1 MSHSPYDRIAVV
13 DFGGQYAHLIATKV
27 RRQRVLAEIRQP
39 EDHVDA
45 FAGMK
50 GIILS
55 GSPSLASG
63 DEGGFNQAILDL
75 DVPILGFCFG
85 HQEIAKR
92 YGGRVEHCKSEYGP
106 ARLEVT
112 GETPVFAGLPRN
124 QTVWMSHQD
133 TVVSVGDGFR
143 EVGVSFDHD
152 GTTHRYAAIADEER
166 RRYGFQYHP
175 EVDDTEHGEAMLR
188 NFVVDVCGCRGDWT
202 MARHLQEQIEAVRAE
217 VGSRKVFL
225 LASGGVDSTVCARL
239 LGEALGPDQLYLLH
253 IDNGLMRKDESRQVI
268 EEFRTA
274 GLGKNLHFVDA
285 SDRFLAAL
293 DGVIE
298 PEKKRRAIGDTFIQV
313 FEDEARR
320 LDLGDMLLAQG
331 TIYPD
336 TIETGGT
343 KRADTIKTHHN
354 RVPIIEEMIRAGRVI
369 EPLRDLYKVEVREL
383 AEALGIASSL
393 IWRHPFP
400 GPGLGVRLL
409 CSDGHLPAGHDP
421 AHVQPLINAQLTGTS
436 LRGWLL
442 PVKSVGVK
450 ADLRTY
456 EQPVM
461 LSGDA
466 RHETLMSVAAQIY
479 GRVPGIN
486 RCVLDLSGRGLQS
499 ARPVAAGMT
508 RARLDLLREADDI
521 VMRAVARHGLMRA
534 IWQFPTAML
543 PLSIDGHGRE
553 LVILRPVLSER
564 GMTAR
569 PAALPHAL
577 IDEIRG
583 PILSLDG
590 VSGLVL
596 DLTTKPPGTIEWE

>member
-1 MSHSPYDRIAVV
+1 MPHDRIAVV

-27 RRQRVLAEIRQP
+27 RRQHVLAEIRQP
-39 EDHVDA
+39 DDPISA

-50 GIILS
+50 GVILS

-63 DEGGFNQAILDL
+63 DEGGFNRAILDL

-106 ARLEVT
+106 ARFEVT
-112 GETPVFAGLPRN
+112 HETPVLAGTPRD

-133 TVVSVGDGFR
+133 TVVSVGDGFQ
-143 EVGVSFDHD
+143 EVGISYDHD
-152 GTTHRYAAIADEER
+152 GAPHRFAAIADDAR

-175 EVDDTEHGEAMLR
+175 EVDDTQYGEAMIR
-188 NFVVDVCGCRGDWT
+188 NFVLGVCGCRPDWT
-202 MARHLQEQIEAVRAE
+202 MAAHLQEEIAAIRDQ
-217 VGSRKVFL
+217 VGRRHVFL

-239 LGEALGPDQLYLLH
+239 LGEALGPDQLHLLH
-253 IDNGLMRKDESRQVI
+253 IDNGLMRKDESRLVV
-268 EEFRTA
+268 EEFRTH
-274 GLGKNLHFVDA
+274 GLGRNLHFVDA
-285 SDRFLAAL
+285 SNRFLAAL
-293 DGVIE
+293 GDAIE
-298 PEKKRRAIGDTFIQV
+298 PERKRRIIGDTFVQV
-313 FEDEARR
+313 FEEEARR
-320 LDLGDMLLAQG
+320 LNLGDMLLAQG

-369 EPLRDLYKVEVREL
+369 EPIRDLYKVEVREL
-383 AEALGIASSL
+383 AEALGIAPEL
-393 IWRHPFP
+393 TWRHPFP

-409 CSDGHLPAGHDP
+409 CSDGRVPETHDP
-421 AHVQPLINAQLTGTS
+421 ARAVPLVDSQLAGTGLTG
-436 LRGWLL
+436 LLL
-442 PVKSVGVK
+442 PVRSVGVK

-461 LSGDA
+461 LTGQAPFD
-466 RHETLMSVAAQIY
+466 TLLSVAAQIY
-479 GRVPGIN
+479 GRVPGVN
-486 RCVLDLSGRGLQS
+486 RCVLNLTGRALRRPQPHA
-499 ARPVAAGMT
+499 ARMT
-508 RARLDLLREADDI
+508 RARLDLLREADAI
-521 VMRAVARHGLMRA
+521 VMRALARHGLMRT

-543 PLSIDGHGRE
+543 PLGFDGLGEE

-569 PAALPHAL
+569 PAPLPAAFIDDIRDPIVALP
-577 IDEIRG
+577 
-583 PILSLDG
+583 G
-590 VSGLVL
+590 VSGLVM